1 MIYEKAPACGSFLDE
16 RKELIMLRWNNDY
29 NRIAHE
35 AIIKAM
41 GEHQEECYAGY
52 GMDDLCETA
61 QERIRAHLGG
71 VDADIHFL
79 IGGTQTNFVAITS
92 ALRSFESVL
101 CAESGHIACHET
113 GAVENTGHKVQ
124 TLKTEDGKITAEQ
137 IACEAELFHVSG
149 IQEHITCPRMVFIS
163 YPTEFG
169 TLYTKAELQA
179 IRKVCDE
186 YGLYLYLDGARLGY
200 GLGSEKCDMTLAD
213 LAELCDAFY
222 IGGTKC
228 GAMMGEA
235 LILRHPVFRTSFR
248 SYMKQNGAMLA
259 KGFLLGLQF
268 AVLFEDGLYFD
279 ITRKAV
285 VQAMRIREAFEKK
298 GLPLYVESFTNQQFV
313 ILTQEQMDALAKK
326 HIFEYQEA
334 MPDGCH
340 CLRFCTGWSTRDA
353 DVEELLQDIAAL

>member
-1 MIYEKAPACGSFLDE
+1 
-16 RKELIMLRWNNDY
+16 MLRWNNDY
-29 NRIAHE
+29 NRIAHD
-35 AIIKAM
+35 AILKAM
-41 GEHQEECYAGY
+41 SECSGESYAGY
-52 GMDDLCETA
+52 GTDTLCDLA
-61 QERIRAHLGG
+61 KERIRAHLGG
-71 VDADIHFL
+71 ADVDIHFL
-79 IGGTQTNFVAITS
+79 VGGTQTNFVAIS
-92 ALRSFESVL
+92 AALRSFESVI

-124 TLKTEDGKITAEQ
+124 TLKSEDGKITAEQ
-137 IACEAELFHVSG
+137 IAREAELFRASG

-200 GLGSEKCDMTLAD
+200 GLGSEKCDVTLAD
-213 LAELCDAFY
+213 LARLCDAFY

-235 LILRHPVFRTSFR
+235 LILKHPVFRTCFR
-248 SYMKQNGAMLA
+248 SYMKQHGAMLA

-268 AVLFEDGLYFD
+268 AVLFEDGLYFA

-285 VQAMRIREAFEKK
+285 AQAMRIREAFEKK

-313 ILTQEQMDALAKK
+313 ILTQGQMDTLAKK

-340 CLRFCTGWSTRDA
+340 CLRFCTGWSTREE
-353 DVEELLQDIAAL
+353 DVEELLKDIAAL